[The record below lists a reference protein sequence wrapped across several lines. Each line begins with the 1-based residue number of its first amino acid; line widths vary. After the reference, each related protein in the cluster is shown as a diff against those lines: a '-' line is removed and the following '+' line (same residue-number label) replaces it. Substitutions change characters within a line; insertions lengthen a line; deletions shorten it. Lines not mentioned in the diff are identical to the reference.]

1 VIKVSCLALM
11 IQLLLAFAEMR
22 MSAVNKFREK
32 QKEKGN
38 AEVRGLYCK
47 KECHK
52 DIKSHI
58 KHILRLHDKGITDE
72 QIRSRL
78 ARIDL
83 EN

>member
-1 VIKVSCLALM
+1 M
-11 IQLLLAFAEMR
+11 ILLLVVFAGIR

-58 KHILRLHDKGITDE
+58 KHILRLHDKGITVE

-83 EN
+83 DN